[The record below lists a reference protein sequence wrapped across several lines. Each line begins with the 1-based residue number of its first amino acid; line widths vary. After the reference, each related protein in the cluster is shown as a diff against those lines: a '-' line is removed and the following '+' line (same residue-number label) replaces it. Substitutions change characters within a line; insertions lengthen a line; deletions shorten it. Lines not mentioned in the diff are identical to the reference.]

1 MTLSACYKGESS
13 RINAVTQEASRL
25 FLLPAHLVHEATRKF
40 PAWQRFAF
48 ESFGF
53 RYEELLQTLES
64 VVFQQLDQRL
74 KRYLL
79 EKSAAMNTTRLQIS
93 QQQIADDLNA
103 SREIISRLIKQF
115 ESKGFLRHARGVIDI
130 FSLV

>member
-1 MTLSACYKGESS
+1 M
-13 RINAVTQEASRL
+13 
-25 FLLPAHLVHEATRKF
+25 
-40 PAWQRFAF
+40 
-48 ESFGF
+48 
-53 RYEELLQTLES
+53 
-64 VVFQQLDQRL
+64 FQQLDQRL

-79 EKSAAMNTTRLQIS
+79 EKSATMNTTRLQIS

-115 ESKGFLRHARGVIDI
+115 ESKGFLRHARGVIEI